1 MSLFKE
7 EQIFTP
13 GGQLDQWI
21 GDYPDEEGMKAIR
34 QSTTVVDKK
43 DLLKGLEI
51 LNDKYPNQPSILIRL
66 SEVYYLLHY
75 IAGARDI
82 ANTIIN
88 ILDNDV
94 RDGSFVSWAKKVA
107 EWVDKEEMH
116 SAKLFSDLI
125 KEKAVFSGWV
135 KQITEYKRREPIDTI
150 DEIRRTWANM
160 LKNLTQSQITLAYAR
175 MLSIETNQ
183 LEDVFLLDKSGDTL
197 TKLVKGGYYLGAMQH
212 TDVNSKITDFRTILS
227 IISEV
232 QHALNVIRT
241 KRNFTSDFIKEIHW
255 TIMYSSRLTMHLDEN
270 TMFRYPYLIPS
281 GVWRR
286 NTVFVK
292 HPNKTLV
299 FHPFN
304 EIQKSMDIFTK
315 LANDMF
321 RENNV
326 DTYIFAAWI
335 HHTLINIHPFEDGNG
350 RVTRLISSIPLFLAG
365 LPPICI
371 SLENKS
377 DYYQAL
383 DIADRE
389 SNITPL
395 AEVFA
400 KEALNTLHSI
410 IKLGA
415 SINIGESQMDVETA
429 SSPYVNSDA

>member
-13 GGQLDQWI
+13 DGQLDQWI
-21 GDYPDEEGMKAIR
+21 GGYPDEEGMKAIR

-43 DLLKGLEI
+43 DMLKGLEI
-51 LNDKYPNQPSILIRL
+51 LNNKYPNQPSILIRL
-66 SEVYYLLHY
+66 AEVYYLLHY
-75 IAGARDI
+75 TAGARDT

-88 ILDNDV
+88 ILDV
-94 RDGSFVSWAKKVA
+94 RDEKFTNWAQKVSEWAS
-107 EWVDKEEMH
+107 KEEMH
-116 SAKLFSDLI
+116 NINLFDRLI
-125 KEKAVFSGWV
+125 KEQATFSGWV
-135 KQITEYKRREPIDTI
+135 KRITEYKHREPIDTI
-150 DEIRRTWANM
+150 DKIRRTWSNM
-160 LKNLTQSQITLAYAR
+160 LNNLTQSQITLAYAR

-197 TKLVKGGYYLGAMQH
+197 TKLVKGGYYLGAIQH
-212 TDVNSKITDFRTILS
+212 TDANSKITDFRTILS

-232 QHALNVIRT
+232 QHALNIIRT
-241 KRNFTSDFIKEIHW
+241 RRNFTSEFIKEIHW
-255 TIMYSSRLTMHLDEN
+255 TIMYSSRLTTHFDES

-286 NTVFVK
+286 KTVFVK

-304 EIQKSMDIFTK
+304 EIPKSMDIFTK
-315 LANDMF
+315 LANDAF
-321 RENNV
+321 RKNNV
-326 DTYIFAAWI
+326 GAYTFAAWI

-371 SLENKS
+371 SLESKS
-377 DYYQAL
+377 DYYRAL

-389 SNITPL
+389 SDIIPL

-400 KEALNTLHSI
+400 KEALNTLHGI
-410 IKLGA
+410 IELGT
-415 SINIGESQMDVETA
+415 SINIGESQMDIETA
-429 SSPYVNSDA
+429 SIPYL